1 MILADIGN
9 SYTKI
14 YESGHIR
21 TYEHEE
27 AKKRYKNKRVYYIS
41 VYDNP
46 DVAHSSWVDISG
58 QITLDTSYRGMGI
71 DRKALCSAVDEGV
84 LVDAGSAITVD
95 VMQAGVHLGGYILP
109 GIAAYQQCYRD
120 ISPSLN
126 VEFNPGVDTATLP
139 QNTSEAISYATVAS
153 INCLLKQTIRDKVY
167 FTGGDGKFLS
177 RHFDNAIYDATLVFK
192 GMMKGL
198 Q

>member
-9 SYTKI
+9 TSTKI
-14 YESGHIR
+14 YENGRILNMD
-21 TYEHEE
+21 HEE
-27 AKKRYKNKRVYYIS
+27 ALKAYKKNTVYYIS
-41 VYDNP
+41 VKQDLAVDN
-46 DVAHSSWVDISG
+46 SNWIDISG
-58 QITLDTSYRGMGI
+58 QIELDSAYSGMGL
-71 DRKALCSAVDEGV
+71 DRKALCAGVDEGV

-109 GIAAYQQCYRD
+109 GLQAYQNCYKQ
-120 ISPSLN
+120 ISPALD
-126 VEFNPGVDTATLP
+126 VQINPNMTMNSLP
-139 QNTSEAISYATVAS
+139 QNTADAISYGIIAS
-153 INCLLKQTIRDKVY
+153 IKSVLADTIRGNVY

-177 RHFDNAIYDATLVFK
+177 KHFDNSIYDATLIFK